1 MRYNAGHSTSCCG
14 AHSFSGFG
22 PAENQNPNIINQT
35 MQQGPVGRLA
45 DITLNAGQIRN
56 NPQMM
61 QRLADL
67 GFVLDAHWINS
78 VHRSDVYRFT
88 RCDTRRPLL
97 QGIEDAWRG
106 MVMTAGLTG
115 DLPAVPNAPGGAAG
129 QRVGRLRFRPGDRV
143 RVINRATRRFGR
155 EFIIEDCPNGGW
167 DMIARMRDDREN
179 NAMFRLSYDSLE
191 LVQAVEA
198 RDPVPAAPAPQRH
211 ENAEFAVVAN
221 APVPA
226 APPAP
231 PPAPQPAP
239 QPARIV
245 GRYWHCV
252 FRDGRRGAGYQ
263 SFAEAT
269 RNLGRR
275 TRIDRFEIL
284 SDGTSRWVE
293 QARN

>member
-1 MRYNAGHSTSCCG
+1 MRYTAGHSTSCCG

-45 DITLNAGQIRN
+45 DITLNRGQITQ
-56 NPQMM
+56 NPAMM

-67 GFVLDAHWINS
+67 GFVLDAHWVNS

-97 QGIEDAWRG
+97 EGIQGHWNG
-106 MVMTAGLTG
+106 MVMNAGLTG
-115 DLPAVPNAPGGAAG
+115 DLPAVPNIRGGAQPERRG
-129 QRVGRLRFRPGDRV
+129 HNRFRPGDRV
-143 RVINRATRRFGR
+143 RVINTATRRFGR
-155 EFIIEDCPNGGW
+155 EFTIEDCPNGGW
-167 DMIARMRDDREN
+167 DVIARMRDDREN
-179 NAMFRLSYDSLE
+179 NVMFRLSYDSLE

-198 RDPVPAAPAPQRH
+198 REVLPVPAAQRH
-211 ENAEFAVVAN
+211 QNAEFAVAAN

-231 PPAPQPAP
+231 PPAPAP
-239 QPARIV
+239 QPVRIV

-263 SFAEAT
+263 SFAEAN

-275 TRIDRFEIL
+275 TRIDRFEIQ
-284 SDGTSRWVE
+284 SNGETRWVE
-293 QARN
+293 RVNN